1 MTVFLLVHGGSHGSW
16 CWDACAEA
24 LRREGHQALS
34 FDLPGHGQDPTPR
47 DQVNLKAYAEAI
59 RDQLEQCGP
68 EPPVLVGHSLAG
80 IGIAEAMA
88 TASCTVDQLVMVAA
102 LVLKPGERAIDR
114 IPESRRPSYFE
125 LAEAS
130 ADQTI
135 ALSADVTRKAFFN
148 DLDETQAAAYHARL
162 TPQPLGV
169 YLEESR
175 FDLSTL
181 ACPKHYLAC
190 KHDQA
195 LGLDSNLLYAERL
208 GGTTRILEA
217 GHDVMLSEP
226 EVLAQALMAH
236 LSSR

>member
-1 MTVFLLVHGGSHGSW
+1 MAVFLLVHGGSHGSW
-16 CWDACAEA
+16 CWDACAEV
-24 LRREGHQALS
+24 LRREGHQAVS

-47 DQVNLKAYAEAI
+47 DQVTLQAYGEAI
-59 RDQLEQCGP
+59 RDQLERCGP
-68 EPPVLVGHSLAG
+68 QPPVLVGHSLAG

-88 TASCTVDQLVMVAA
+88 TAPIALDQLVMVAA

-130 ADQTI
+130 DDQSI
-135 ALSADVTRKAFFN
+135 SLHADVTRKLFFN
-148 DLDETQAAAYHARL
+148 DLNESQAAAYHARL

-169 YLEESR
+169 YLEESP

-181 ACPKHYLAC
+181 TCPRHYLAC
-190 KHDQA
+190 RDDQA
-195 LGLDSNLLYAERL
+195 LGLESNLLYAARL

-217 GHDVMLSEP
+217 GHDVVLSEP
-226 EVLAQALMAH
+226 DMLAQVLMA
-236 LSSR
+236 LLGRG